1 MSLSSLTGLFYT
13 TISLAFLHDYIG
25 LRSLLNVAALFQLE
39 DSSDSLSRALFTP
52 TSELVIERQE
62 GEGGERD
69 RGREGGR
76 ETDRHRH
83 RHRERETERPEPCHP
98 APLPT

>member
-69 RGREGGR
+69 RGREGDRQTQTQTQRERDR
-76 ETDRHRH
+76 ET
-83 RHRERETERPEPCHP
+83 
-98 APLPT
+98 